1 MEIREINIRNLDVPE
16 LPTYI
21 VSPTVSLPRTPPVTT
36 GIGFPIVDVPG
47 CVEAHES
54 NSSNDNLLQDDPRG
68 VLTFCDSGL
77 PSFNPIQFEP
87 IRTLPTK
94 VPDIPKTEEPEEPE
108 VEPVVIRTIPTLPS
122 SPKFDCP
129 TPQQEMIE
137 PVGTYIN
144 GFRKRIVDYKLLGN
158 ECVQITEPVGIPQQ
172 IVAGLPS
179 GGQVASVGGIAVIA
193 TTSALIAKPLADILL
208 KVVKPTVKKVVKKI
222 ATMRGKESVLLSVTE
237 RRELQRERTEAIRKL
252 RSVVKPK

>member
-1 MEIREINIRNLDVPE
+1 MEIREINVRSLDIPE
-16 LPTYI
+16 LPSYLI
-21 VSPTVSLPRTPPVTT
+21 SPTVSLPQTPPVTT
-36 GIGFPIVDVPG
+36 LIGTPIIDIPG

-54 NSSNDNLLQDDPRG
+54 NNSNDNLIQDDPRG

-87 IRTLPTK
+87 NRMILTP
-94 VPDIPKTEEPEEPE
+94 VPQIPKSEGPKPNVPPTPEINPP
-108 VEPVVIRTIPTLPS
+108 PVTTAAIE
-122 SPKFDCP
+122 CP
-129 TPQQEMIE
+129 TPLQDTKE

-144 GFRKRIVDYKLLGN
+144 GYRDKIIEYKLIGN
-158 ECVQITEPVGIPQQ
+158 ECVQITESVGIPQQ
-172 IVAGLPS
+172 IIAGLPS
-179 GGQVASVGGIAVIA
+179 GGQVVSVGGIAVIA

-208 KVVKPTVKKVVKKI
+208 KVVKPTIKKLIKKI
-222 ATMRGKESVLLSVTE
+222 AKMRGKETKVLSLQE

>member
-1 MEIREINIRNLDVPE
+1 MEIREINVRSLDIPE
-16 LPTYI
+16 LPSYLI
-21 VSPTVSLPRTPPVTT
+21 SPTVSLPQTPPVTT
-36 GIGFPIVDVPG
+36 LIGTPIIDIPG

-54 NSSNDNLLQDDPRG
+54 NNSNDNLIQDDPRG

-87 IRTLPTK
+87 NRMILTP
-94 VPDIPKTEEPEEPE
+94 VPQIPKSEGPKPNIPPTPEINPP
-108 VEPVVIRTIPTLPS
+108 PVTTAAIE
-122 SPKFDCP
+122 CP
-129 TPQQEMIE
+129 TPLQDTKE

-144 GFRKRIVDYKLLGN
+144 GYRDKIIEYKLIGN
-158 ECVQITEPVGIPQQ
+158 ECVQITESVGIPQQ
-172 IVAGLPS
+172 IIAGLPS

-208 KVVKPTVKKVVKKI
+208 KVVKPTIKKLIKKI
-222 ATMRGKESVLLSVTE
+222 AKMRGKETKVLSLQE

>member
-1 MEIREINIRNLDVPE
+1 MEIREINVRSLDIPE
-16 LPTYI
+16 LPSYLI
-21 VSPTVSLPRTPPVTT
+21 SPTVSLPQTPPVTT
-36 GIGFPIVDVPG
+36 LIGTPIIDIPG

-54 NSSNDNLLQDDPRG
+54 NNSNDNLIQDDPRG

-87 IRTLPTK
+87 NRMILTP
-94 VPDIPKTEEPEEPE
+94 VPQIPKSEGPKPNVPPTPEINPP
-108 VEPVVIRTIPTLPS
+108 PVTTAAIE
-122 SPKFDCP
+122 CP
-129 TPQQEMIE
+129 TPLQDTKE

-144 GFRKRIVDYKLLGN
+144 GYRDKIIEYKLIGN
-158 ECVQITEPVGIPQQ
+158 ECVQITESVGIPQQ
-172 IVAGLPS
+172 IIAGLPS

-208 KVVKPTVKKVVKKI
+208 KVVKPTIKKLIKKI
-222 ATMRGKESVLLSVTE
+222 AKMRGKETKVLSLQE

>member
-1 MEIREINIRNLDVPE
+1 MEIREINVRSLDIPE
-16 LPTYI
+16 LPGYLI
-21 VSPTVSLPRTPPVTT
+21 SPTVSLPQTPPVTT
-36 GIGFPIVDVPG
+36 LIGTPIIDIPG

-54 NSSNDNLLQDDPRG
+54 NNSNDNLIQDDPRG

-87 IRTLPTK
+87 NRMILTP
-94 VPDIPKTEEPEEPE
+94 VPQIPKSEGPKPNIPPTPEINPP
-108 VEPVVIRTIPTLPS
+108 PVTTAAIE
-122 SPKFDCP
+122 CP
-129 TPQQEMIE
+129 TPLQDTKE

-144 GFRKRIVDYKLLGN
+144 GYRDKIIEYKLIGN
-158 ECVQITEPVGIPQQ
+158 ECVQITESVGIPQQ
-172 IVAGLPS
+172 IIAGLPS
-179 GGQVASVGGIAVIA
+179 GGQVVSVGGIAVIA

-208 KVVKPTVKKVVKKI
+208 KVVKPTIKKVIKKI
-222 ATMRGKESVLLSVTE
+222 AKMRGKETKVLSLQE